1 MNGENN
7 QEEAKIFNVP
17 TVVSITNGYGHYE
30 VSANH
35 SDCDL
40 SEMLDLMRRV
50 LLAAGF
56 YVKELTEADDGV

>member
-1 MNGENN
+1 MMTNEPT
-7 QEEAKIFNVP
+7 KI
-17 TVVSITNGYGHYE
+17 TISNGYGTYT
-30 VSANH
+30 VSTNH

-40 SEMLDLMRRV
+40 YEMLDLMRRV